1 MNERCSGGSRISPMR
16 KRQPK
21 GGGVANLLFGQ
32 IFAENWMKM
41 KEVGWGGGTPLA
53 PPLDPPMQPGYL
65 VLCVM
70 VSPYWLS
77 LGLGPSHGWKG
88 CMLLCRTFHTAP
100 EQGWGLTPVVPHCSG
115 SSPGPC
121 PGTGHNQCYTT
132 NRTCERVEAPT

>member
-1 MNERCSGGSRISPMR
+1 MADLGFLQCGSANL
-16 KRQPK
+16 K
-21 GGGVANLLFGQ
+21 GGGGQ
-32 IFAENWMKM
+32 SIIWPDFCRKLDENESIWI
-41 KEVGWGGGTPLA
+41 GAGTPLA